1 MRDNNKFQNNGAWH
15 NARTGKLTAS
25 RMAAAMS
32 YLKNGQDSEARKK
45 LKVEILAERL
55 TGNIVP
61 KFINEAM
68 QWGLDH
74 EPLAKDRFEQ
84 QTGFFIDDVGFV
96 DHPEIDNLGCS
107 PDGYISNGY
116 LIEIKCPTTVTHLSY
131 LINKKIPEEY
141 KPQLCLQSLV
151 TGKRDITFLSFD
163 PRMPEKQ
170 QLFMIDYQPT
180 AEELDKVK
188 TEAIKF
194 LNEVDE
200 LFLKIT
206 HG

>member
-1 MRDNNKFQNNGAWH
+1 MRDSNKYQNNGAWH

-32 YLKNGQDSEARKK
+32 YLKNGSEAEARKK
-45 LKVEILAERL
+45 LKVEVLAERL

-61 KFINEAM
+61 KFVNEAM

-74 EPLAKDRFEQ
+74 EAIAKERFEQ
-84 QTGFFIDDVGFV
+84 VTGLFVEDVGFV

-107 PDGYISNGY
+107 PDGFISNGN
-116 LIEIKCPTTVTHLSY
+116 LIEIKCPTTTTHLTY
-131 LINKKIPEEY
+131 LINKRVPEEY
-141 KPQLCLQSLV
+141 KSQMCLQCLV
-151 TGKRDITFLSFD
+151 TGKRKVTFLSFD

-170 QLFMIDYQPT
+170 QLFMIDYEPT
-180 AEELDKVK
+180 QEELDKVNA
-188 TEAIKF
+188 EAIKF
-194 LNEVDE
+194 LNEIDE
-200 LFLKIT
+200 MFINIT